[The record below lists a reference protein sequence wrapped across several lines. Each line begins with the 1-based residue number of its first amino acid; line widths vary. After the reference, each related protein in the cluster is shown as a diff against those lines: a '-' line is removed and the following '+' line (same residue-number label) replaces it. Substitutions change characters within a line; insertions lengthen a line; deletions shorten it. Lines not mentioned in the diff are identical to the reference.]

1 MKAMDP
7 LELFRALADEVR
19 LRVVHVLQ
27 AAELS
32 VAELVEVLGLPQST
46 VSRHLKPLRDAGLV
60 DTRREGTS
68 VFYRRGATLGEPDVA
83 RLLERRL
90 TGGTHARTDAAAVKR
105 VLERRRRR
113 SRDFFD
119 RVAGRYSAL
128 RQPGGGWEA
137 LAAALAAGFGGREVA
152 DLGAGEGAL
161 TLLLA
166 RFARRV
172 TAVDASPAML
182 REVERR
188 AREAGLAGAVRVAEG
203 DLEELPLK
211 AGTCDAAFLS
221 QALHHAARPERAVA
235 EAARVLRPGG
245 RLIVLDLVRHEQE
258 WMREQWAD
266 QWLGFGA
273 DELKGWL
280 ERAGLR
286 VAACEE
292 LAGAAPDVPV
302 LLAVGERPADGR

>member
-1 MKAMDP
+1 MKDADP

-19 LRVVHVLQ
+19 LRVVHVLH

-90 TGGTHARTDAAAVKR
+90 TGGAHARADTAAVKR

-137 LAAALAAGFGGREVA
+137 LAAALAAGFGGQEVA
-152 DLGAGEGAL
+152 DLGAGEGSL

-188 AREAGLAGAVRVAEG
+188 AREGGVAGAVRVAEG

-211 AGTCDAAFLS
+211 AGAFDAAFLS

-302 LLAVGERPADGR
+302 LLAVGMRP